1 MKKVVFLLMMI
12 TVLLSSCG
20 EYNKILKSTDYEL
33 KYSYA
38 KKYFNAK
45 QYSKSA
51 TLLDELVPVLKGSAQ
66 AEESLYLL
74 AQSYYGQKDYQT
86 ASQYF
91 NTYYTTYPKG
101 EYTELARYYS
111 GYGLYLDSPDP
122 RLDQAQTYEAI
133 NQLQL
138 YLEYYP
144 QSERAKEAQNIMFEL
159 QEKLA
164 YKELLAVRLY
174 FNLGTYMGN
183 NYLSCVITAQ
193 NALKNYPYS
202 KYREEFM
209 FYTIRAKYE
218 LAVVSVEEKLQGR
231 YREVVD
237 EYYNYMNEY
246 PEGKYVKQ
254 VQKFYDYASKRITD
268 AYQANLINKTKMDY
282 RKSNAPTNTV
292 TRDMMKLSEETGNV
306 YETVAIISK
315 RANQISVEM
324 KQDLEKKLQEF
335 ASYND
340 NLEEVFENREQIEIS
355 RYYEKLPKST
365 LIAAQEY
372 EDGKVYYKNPAK
384 EKNNF

>member
-1 MKKVVFLLMMI
+1 MKKVVFLSMMI
-12 TVLLSSCG
+12 TLLLSSCG
-20 EYNKILKSTDYEL
+20 EYNKILKSTDYEY
-33 KYSYA
+33 KYSFA

-51 TLLDELVPVLKGSAQ
+51 TLLDELVPIFKGTAY

-122 RLDQAQTYEAI
+122 RLDQTQTYEAI

-144 QSERAKEAQNIMFEL
+144 QSERAKGAQDIMFEL

-164 YKELLAVRLY
+164 YKELLAIRLY
-174 FNLGTYMGN
+174 FNLGTYMREN
-183 NYLSCVITAQ
+183 NYQSCVITAQ

-209 FYTIRAKYE
+209 FYTINAKFE
-218 LAVVSVEEKLQGR
+218 QATESIEEKLQGR
-231 YREVVD
+231 YRDVVD

-254 VQKFYDYASKRITD
+254 VQKYYDYANKRISD
-268 AYQANLINKTKMDY
+268 AY
-282 RKSNAPTNTV
+282 
-292 TRDMMKLSEETGNV
+292 
-306 YETVAIISK
+306 
-315 RANQISVEM
+315 
-324 KQDLEKKLQEF
+324 
-335 ASYND
+335 
-340 NLEEVFENREQIEIS
+340 
-355 RYYEKLPKST
+355 
-365 LIAAQEY
+365 
-372 EDGKVYYKNPAK
+372 
-384 EKNNF
+384 

>member
-1 MKKVVFLLMMI
+1 MKKVVFLLMMM

-51 TLLDELVPVLKGSAQ
+51 TLLELVTIFKGTAY

-91 NTYYTTYPKG
+91 ETYYTTYPKG
-101 EYTELARYYS
+101 EFTELSRFYS

-122 RLDQAQTYEAI
+122 RLDQSQTYKAI
-133 NQLQL
+133 EQLQL

-144 QSERAKEAQNIMFEL
+144 QSERAEEAQNIMFEL

-164 YKELLAVRLY
+164 YKELMATRLY

-183 NYLSCVITAQ
+183 NFQSCVITAQ

-209 FYTIRAKYE
+209 FLIIRAKYE
-218 LAVVSVEEKLQGR
+218 LALVSVEEKLQGR
-231 YREVVD
+231 YRDVVD

-246 PEGKYVKQ
+246 PEGNYVKQ
-254 VQKFYDYASKRITD
+254 VTKFYDYASKRITD
-268 AYQANLINKTKMDY
+268 AY
-282 RKSNAPTNTV
+282 
-292 TRDMMKLSEETGNV
+292 
-306 YETVAIISK
+306 
-315 RANQISVEM
+315 
-324 KQDLEKKLQEF
+324 
-335 ASYND
+335 
-340 NLEEVFENREQIEIS
+340 
-355 RYYEKLPKST
+355 
-365 LIAAQEY
+365 
-372 EDGKVYYKNPAK
+372 
-384 EKNNF
+384 

>member
-1 MKKVVFLLMMI
+1 MKKVVFIMMI
-12 TVLLSSCG
+12 AVLFSSCG

-38 KKYFNAK
+38 KKYFNK
-45 QYSKSA
+45 KEFSKSA
-51 TLLDELVPVLKGSAQ
+51 TLLDELVTIFKGTAN

-74 AQSYYGQKDYQT
+74 AQSYYGQKDYLT

-101 EYTELARYYS
+101 EYTELSRYYS

-122 RLDQAQTYEAI
+122 RLDQAQTYKAI
-133 NQLQL
+133 SELQL

-164 YKELLAVRLY
+164 YKELMATRLY
-174 FNLGTYMGN
+174 YNLGTYMGN
-183 NYLSCVITAQ
+183 NYLSSVITAQ

-209 FYTIRAKYE
+209 YYVIQSKYD
-218 LAVVSVEEKLQGR
+218 LALVSVEEKLQGR
-231 YREVVD
+231 YRDVVD

-254 VQKFYDYASKRITD
+254 VKKFYDYASKRIND
-268 AYQANLINKTKMDY
+268 AY
-282 RKSNAPTNTV
+282 
-292 TRDMMKLSEETGNV
+292 
-306 YETVAIISK
+306 
-315 RANQISVEM
+315 
-324 KQDLEKKLQEF
+324 
-335 ASYND
+335 
-340 NLEEVFENREQIEIS
+340 
-355 RYYEKLPKST
+355 
-365 LIAAQEY
+365 
-372 EDGKVYYKNPAK
+372 
-384 EKNNF
+384 

>member
-1 MKKVVFLLMMI
+1 MKKVVFLLMM

-20 EYNKILKSTDYEL
+20 FYYKILKSTDYEL

-51 TLLDELVPVLKGSAQ
+51 TLLDELVTIFKGTAY

-91 NTYYTTYPKG
+91 ETYYTTYPKG
-101 EYTELARYYS
+101 EFTELSRFYS

-122 RLDQAQTYEAI
+122 RLDQSQTYKAI
-133 NQLQL
+133 EQLQL

-144 QSERAKEAQNIMFEL
+144 QSERAEEAQNIMFEL

-164 YKELLAVRLY
+164 YKELMATRLY

-183 NYLSCVITAQ
+183 NFQSCVITAQ

-209 FYTIRAKYE
+209 FLIIRAKYE
-218 LAVVSVEEKLQGR
+218 LALVSVEEKLQGR
-231 YREVVD
+231 YRDVVD

-246 PEGKYVKQ
+246 PEGNYVKQ
-254 VQKFYDYASKRITD
+254 VTKFYDYASKRITD
-268 AYQANLINKTKMDY
+268 AY
-282 RKSNAPTNTV
+282 
-292 TRDMMKLSEETGNV
+292 
-306 YETVAIISK
+306 
-315 RANQISVEM
+315 
-324 KQDLEKKLQEF
+324 
-335 ASYND
+335 
-340 NLEEVFENREQIEIS
+340 
-355 RYYEKLPKST
+355 
-365 LIAAQEY
+365 
-372 EDGKVYYKNPAK
+372 
-384 EKNNF
+384 

>member
-1 MKKVVFLLMMI
+1 MKKVVFLLMMM

-51 TLLDELVPVLKGSAQ
+51 TLLDELVTIFKGTAY

-91 NTYYTTYPKG
+91 ETYYTTYPKG
-101 EYTELARYYS
+101 EFTELSRFYS

-122 RLDQAQTYEAI
+122 RLDQSQTYKAI
-133 NQLQL
+133 EQLQL

-144 QSERAKEAQNIMFEL
+144 QSERAEEAQNIMFEL

-164 YKELLAVRLY
+164 YKELMATRLY

-183 NYLSCVITAQ
+183 NFQSCVITAQ

-202 KYREEFM
+202 KYREEFII
-209 FYTIRAKYE
+209 IRAKYE
-218 LAVVSVEEKLQGR
+218 LALVSVEEKLQGR
-231 YREVVD
+231 YRDVVD

-246 PEGKYVKQ
+246 PEGNYVKQ
-254 VQKFYDYASKRITD
+254 VTKFYDYASKRITD
-268 AYQANLINKTKMDY
+268 AY
-282 RKSNAPTNTV
+282 
-292 TRDMMKLSEETGNV
+292 
-306 YETVAIISK
+306 
-315 RANQISVEM
+315 
-324 KQDLEKKLQEF
+324 
-335 ASYND
+335 
-340 NLEEVFENREQIEIS
+340 
-355 RYYEKLPKST
+355 
-365 LIAAQEY
+365 
-372 EDGKVYYKNPAK
+372 
-384 EKNNF
+384 

>member
-1 MKKVVFLLMMI
+1 MKKVVFLLMMM

-38 KKYFNAK
+38 KKYF
-45 QYSKSA
+45 KSA
-51 TLLDELVPVLKGSAQ
+51 TLLDELVTIFKGTAY

-91 NTYYTTYPKG
+91 ETYYTTYPKG
-101 EYTELARYYS
+101 EFTELSRFYS

-122 RLDQAQTYEAI
+122 RLDQSQTYKAI
-133 NQLQL
+133 EQLQL

-144 QSERAKEAQNIMFEL
+144 QSERAEEAQNIMFEL

-164 YKELLAVRLY
+164 YKELMATRLY

-183 NYLSCVITAQ
+183 NFQSCVITAQ

-209 FYTIRAKYE
+209 FLIIRAKYE
-218 LAVVSVEEKLQGR
+218 LALVSVEEKLQGR
-231 YREVVD
+231 YRDVVD

-246 PEGKYVKQ
+246 PEGNYVKQ
-254 VQKFYDYASKRITD
+254 VTKFYDYASKRITD
-268 AYQANLINKTKMDY
+268 AY
-282 RKSNAPTNTV
+282 
-292 TRDMMKLSEETGNV
+292 
-306 YETVAIISK
+306 
-315 RANQISVEM
+315 
-324 KQDLEKKLQEF
+324 
-335 ASYND
+335 
-340 NLEEVFENREQIEIS
+340 
-355 RYYEKLPKST
+355 
-365 LIAAQEY
+365 
-372 EDGKVYYKNPAK
+372 
-384 EKNNF
+384 

>member
-1 MKKVVFLLMMI
+1 MMI
-12 TVLLSSCG
+12 AVLFSSCG

-38 KKYFNAK
+38 KKYFNMK
-45 QYSKSA
+45 EFTKSA
-51 TLLDELVPVLKGSAQ
+51 TLLEELVPIYKGTAS

-74 AQSYYGQKDYQT
+74 AQSYYGQKDYLT

-91 NTYYTTYPKG
+91 NTYYTTYPQG

-122 RLDQAQTYEAI
+122 RLDQTQTYKAI
-133 NQLQL
+133 AELQL

-164 YKELLAVRLY
+164 LKELLATRLY
-174 FNLGTYMGN
+174 YNLGTYMGN
-183 NYLSCVITAQ
+183 NFQSSVITAQ

-209 FYTIRAKYE
+209 YYVIQSKYE
-218 LAVVSVEEKLQGR
+218 LAMVSVEEKLQGR
-231 YREVVD
+231 YRDVVD

-254 VQKFYDYASKRITD
+254 VKKFYDYASKRIND
-268 AYQANLINKTKMDY
+268 AY
-282 RKSNAPTNTV
+282 
-292 TRDMMKLSEETGNV
+292 
-306 YETVAIISK
+306 
-315 RANQISVEM
+315 
-324 KQDLEKKLQEF
+324 
-335 ASYND
+335 
-340 NLEEVFENREQIEIS
+340 
-355 RYYEKLPKST
+355 
-365 LIAAQEY
+365 
-372 EDGKVYYKNPAK
+372 
-384 EKNNF
+384 

>member
-1 MKKVVFLLMMI
+1 MKKVVFLLMM

-51 TLLDELVPVLKGSAQ
+51 TLLDELVTIFKGTAY

-91 NTYYTTYPKG
+91 ETYYTTYPKG
-101 EYTELARYYS
+101 EFTELSRFYS

-122 RLDQAQTYEAI
+122 RLDQSQTYKAI
-133 NQLQL
+133 EQLQL

-144 QSERAKEAQNIMFEL
+144 QSERAEEAQNIMFEL
-159 QEKLA
+159 QEKFA
-164 YKELLAVRLY
+164 YKELMATRLY

-183 NYLSCVITAQ
+183 NFQSCVITAQ

-202 KYREEFM
+202 KYREVFM
-209 FYTIRAKYE
+209 FLIIRAKYE
-218 LAVVSVEEKLQGR
+218 LALVSVEEKLQGR
-231 YREVVD
+231 YRDVVD

-246 PEGKYVKQ
+246 PEGNYVKQ
-254 VQKFYDYASKRITD
+254 VTKFYDYASKRITD
-268 AYQANLINKTKMDY
+268 AY
-282 RKSNAPTNTV
+282 
-292 TRDMMKLSEETGNV
+292 
-306 YETVAIISK
+306 
-315 RANQISVEM
+315 
-324 KQDLEKKLQEF
+324 
-335 ASYND
+335 
-340 NLEEVFENREQIEIS
+340 
-355 RYYEKLPKST
+355 
-365 LIAAQEY
+365 
-372 EDGKVYYKNPAK
+372 
-384 EKNNF
+384 

>member
-1 MKKVVFLLMMI
+1 MKKVLFIMMI
-12 TVLLSSCG
+12 AVLFSSCG

-38 KKYFNAK
+38 KKYFNMK
-45 QYSKSA
+45 EFTKSA
-51 TLLDELVPVLKGSAQ
+51 TLLEELVPIYKGTAS

-74 AQSYYGQKDYQT
+74 AQSYYGQKDYLT

-122 RLDQAQTYEAI
+122 RLDQTQTYKAI
-133 NQLQL
+133 AELQL

-164 YKELLAVRLY
+164 LKELLATRLY
-174 FNLGTYMGN
+174 YNLGTYMGN
-183 NYLSCVITAQ
+183 NFQSSVITAQ

-209 FYTIRAKYE
+209 YYVIQSKYE
-218 LAVVSVEEKLQGR
+218 LALVSVEEKLQGR
-231 YREVVD
+231 YRDVVD

-254 VQKFYDYASKRITD
+254 VKKFYDYASKRIND
-268 AYQANLINKTKMDY
+268 AY
-282 RKSNAPTNTV
+282 
-292 TRDMMKLSEETGNV
+292 
-306 YETVAIISK
+306 
-315 RANQISVEM
+315 
-324 KQDLEKKLQEF
+324 
-335 ASYND
+335 
-340 NLEEVFENREQIEIS
+340 
-355 RYYEKLPKST
+355 
-365 LIAAQEY
+365 
-372 EDGKVYYKNPAK
+372 
-384 EKNNF
+384 

>member
-1 MKKVVFLLMMI
+1 MKKVVFLLMMM
-12 TVLLSSCG
+12 TAVLLSSCG

-51 TLLDELVPVLKGSAQ
+51 TLLDELVTIFKGTAY

-91 NTYYTTYPKG
+91 ETYYTTYPKG
-101 EYTELARYYS
+101 EYTELARFYS

-122 RLDQAQTYEAI
+122 RLDQSQTYKAI
-133 NQLQL
+133 EQLQL

-144 QSERAKEAQNIMFEL
+144 QSERAAEAQNILFEL

-164 YKELLAVRLY
+164 YKELLATRLY
-174 FNLGTYMGN
+174 YNLGTYMGN

-209 FYTIRAKYE
+209 FLIIRSKYE
-218 LAVVSVEEKLQGR
+218 LSLVSVEEKLQGR
-231 YREVVD
+231 YRDVVD

-254 VQKFYDYASKRITD
+254 VKKFYDYASQRIND
-268 AYQANLINKTKMDY
+268 AY
-282 RKSNAPTNTV
+282 
-292 TRDMMKLSEETGNV
+292 
-306 YETVAIISK
+306 
-315 RANQISVEM
+315 
-324 KQDLEKKLQEF
+324 
-335 ASYND
+335 
-340 NLEEVFENREQIEIS
+340 
-355 RYYEKLPKST
+355 
-365 LIAAQEY
+365 
-372 EDGKVYYKNPAK
+372 
-384 EKNNF
+384 

>member
-1 MKKVVFLLMMI
+1 MCI
-12 TVLLSSCG
+12 RDR
-20 EYNKILKSTDYEL
+20 YNKILKSTDYEL

-51 TLLDELVPVLKGSAQ
+51 TLLDELVTIFKGTAY

-91 NTYYTTYPKG
+91 ETYYTTYPKG
-101 EYTELARYYS
+101 EFTELSRFYS

-122 RLDQAQTYEAI
+122 RLDQSQTYKAI
-133 NQLQL
+133 EQLQL

-144 QSERAKEAQNIMFEL
+144 QSERAEEAQNIMFEL

-164 YKELLAVRLY
+164 YKELMATRLY

-183 NYLSCVITAQ
+183 NFQSCVITAQ

-209 FYTIRAKYE
+209 FLIIRAKYE
-218 LAVVSVEEKLQGR
+218 LALVSVEEKLQGR
-231 YREVVD
+231 YRDVVD

-246 PEGKYVKQ
+246 PEGNYVKQ
-254 VQKFYDYASKRITD
+254 VTKFYDYASKRITD
-268 AYQANLINKTKMDY
+268 AY
-282 RKSNAPTNTV
+282 
-292 TRDMMKLSEETGNV
+292 
-306 YETVAIISK
+306 
-315 RANQISVEM
+315 
-324 KQDLEKKLQEF
+324 
-335 ASYND
+335 
-340 NLEEVFENREQIEIS
+340 
-355 RYYEKLPKST
+355 
-365 LIAAQEY
+365 
-372 EDGKVYYKNPAK
+372 
-384 EKNNF
+384 

>member
-1 MKKVVFLLMMI
+1 MKKVVFFWMMMM
-12 TVLLSSCG
+12 VLLSSCG

-45 QYSKSA
+45 QYSKSV
-51 TLLDELVPVLKGSAQ
+51 TLLEELVTIFKGTSY

-91 NTYYTTYPKG
+91 ETYYTTYPKG
-101 EYTELARYYS
+101 EYTELSRFYS

-122 RLDQAQTYEAI
+122 RLDQSQTFKAI
-133 NQLQL
+133 EQLQL

-144 QSERAKEAQNIMFEL
+144 QSERAPQAQNIMFEL

-164 YKELLAVRLY
+164 YKELLATRLY
-174 FNLGTYMGN
+174 YNLGTYLGN
-183 NYLSCVITAQ
+183 NYLSSVITAQ

-209 FYTIRAKYE
+209 FLVLRSKYE
-218 LAVVSVEEKLQGR
+218 LALVSIEEKLQGR

-246 PEGKYVKQ
+246 PDGKYVKQ
-254 VQKFYDYASKRITD
+254 VKKFYDYASKRIND
-268 AYQANLINKTKMDY
+268 AY
-282 RKSNAPTNTV
+282 
-292 TRDMMKLSEETGNV
+292 
-306 YETVAIISK
+306 
-315 RANQISVEM
+315 
-324 KQDLEKKLQEF
+324 
-335 ASYND
+335 
-340 NLEEVFENREQIEIS
+340 
-355 RYYEKLPKST
+355 
-365 LIAAQEY
+365 
-372 EDGKVYYKNPAK
+372 
-384 EKNNF
+384 

>member
-1 MKKVVFLLMMI
+1 MQKYIIITLLA
-12 TVLLSSCG
+12 LLTLTSCG
-20 EYNKILKSTDYEL
+20 EYQRAQKSTDANYKL
-33 KYSYA
+33 DFA
-38 KKYFNAK
+38 KRAFEKKRYVQA
-45 QYSKSA
+45 A
-51 TLLDELVPVLKGSAQ
+51 TILQDVITVFKGTEK

-74 AQSYYGQKDYQT
+74 ALSNYENKDYTT
-86 ASQYF
+86 AGAYF
-91 NTYYTTYPKG
+91 KTYYTRYPRGK
-101 EYTELARYYS
+101 YTELARFYS

-122 RLDQAQTYEAI
+122 RLDQTQTYEAI

-183 NYLSCVITAQ
+183 NYLSCMITAQ

-218 LAVVSVEEKLQGR
+218 LAIVSVEEKLQGR

-268 AYQANLINKTKMDY
+268 TY
-282 RKSNAPTNTV
+282 
-292 TRDMMKLSEETGNV
+292 
-306 YETVAIISK
+306 
-315 RANQISVEM
+315 
-324 KQDLEKKLQEF
+324 
-335 ASYND
+335 
-340 NLEEVFENREQIEIS
+340 
-355 RYYEKLPKST
+355 
-365 LIAAQEY
+365 
-372 EDGKVYYKNPAK
+372 
-384 EKNNF
+384 

>member
-1 MKKVVFLLMMI
+1 MQNNIRSLPLYWMNWCLYSKVPLKLKNLCICWRKAITAKKTIRLLRNTLIPIIRLTRKANTPSWLVIIRVMACPYPDSPDFLLNRLVFL
-12 TVLLSSCG
+12 G
-20 EYNKILKSTDYEL
+20 
-33 KYSYA
+33 
-38 KKYFNAK
+38 
-45 QYSKSA
+45 
-51 TLLDELVPVLKGSAQ
+51 
-66 AEESLYLL
+66 
-74 AQSYYGQKDYQT
+74 
-86 ASQYF
+86 
-91 NTYYTTYPKG
+91 
-101 EYTELARYYS
+101 
-111 GYGLYLDSPDP
+111 YLDSPDP
-122 RLDQAQTYEAI
+122 RLDQTQTYEAI

-218 LAVVSVEEKLQGR
+218 LAIVSVEEKLQGR

-254 VQKFYDYASKRITD
+254 VQKFYDYASKRIT
-268 AYQANLINKTKMDY
+268 
-282 RKSNAPTNTV
+282 NT
-292 TRDMMKLSEETGNV
+292 
-306 YETVAIISK
+306 Y
-315 RANQISVEM
+315 
-324 KQDLEKKLQEF
+324 
-335 ASYND
+335 
-340 NLEEVFENREQIEIS
+340 
-355 RYYEKLPKST
+355 
-365 LIAAQEY
+365 
-372 EDGKVYYKNPAK
+372 
-384 EKNNF
+384 